1 MNNELYHYG
10 VKGMK
15 WGVRKDR
22 TTMSG
27 SERRKLKKAASI
39 EKKRTKALD
48 QRTSARYTYKQ
59 RKYLSDAELRGRINR
74 LQMERQLKD
83 LSRSSHIQL
92 VTIPTG
98 ERAIRKALGYYGAKT
113 ILDAAVPGAG
123 QYVKVPK
130 K

>member
-10 VKGMK
+10 IKGMK